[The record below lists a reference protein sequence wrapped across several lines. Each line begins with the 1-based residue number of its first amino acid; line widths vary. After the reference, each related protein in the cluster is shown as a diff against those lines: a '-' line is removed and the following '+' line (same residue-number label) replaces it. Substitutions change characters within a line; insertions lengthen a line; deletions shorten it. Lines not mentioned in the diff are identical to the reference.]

1 MNTLTRFER
10 LDDMFPE
17 MFRRLMRPLPAN
29 YEAPAEIRIDVS
41 ETDKTYE
48 VRAELPGVKKDD
60 IHVTIDGNFVSIS
73 AEIKREKQE
82 KAGDGAR
89 SLVRELYVGSA
100 SRGFSLAQPV
110 DSKASMATYEEGV
123 LKLSLVKQAEAA
135 GRTLSIQ

>member
-17 MFRRLMRPLPAN
+17 MFRRVMRSLPAA

-60 IHVTIDGNFVSIS
+60 IRVTIDGNFVSIS
-73 AEIKREKQE
+73 AETKREKQE
-82 KAGDGAR
+82 KSDSGTR

-100 SRGFSLAQPV
+100 SRGFSLAHPV
-110 DSKASMATYEEGV
+110 DSQASMAKYEEGV
-123 LKLSLVKQAEAA
+123 LKLSLVKQIETAS
-135 GRTLSIQ
+135 RTLSIQ